1 MLFCTCS
8 TSRDSS
14 APRYLKATIN
24 LVGRNFRHSSRK
36 ESLLVFSL
44 WFFSL
49 FFFIWGHTTKTS
61 EYIRGRGN
69 HSTHVHKEETYIYIY
84 KEVYTL
90 CIRSVCFTSFVIAR
104 RRNGRSSLI
113 ASDKR
118 THHATRN
125 TVIIFSFLISYFFF
139 LYVAI
144 YSYELLITLYMNCFF
159 QFNLSYISF

>member
-36 ESLLVFSL
+36 ESLLAFFSL
-44 WFFSL
+44 VLFSL
-49 FFFIWGHTTKTS
+49 FFYLGPHDKTS

-69 HSTHVHKEETYIYIY
+69 HSTHVHKEKIYIY
-84 KEVYTL
+84 KEVYIVYTIGVFYKFCHNL
-90 CIRSVCFTSFVIAR
+90 KAR

-139 LYVAI
+139 FI
-144 YSYELLITLYMNCFF
+144 CCNI
-159 QFNLSYISF
+159 